1 MMNNLFFFPFVAYA
15 KKLFHWVEKSAYRVL
30 ISVSTMSTEKSV
42 TEGIG
47 ESISQIEQVI
57 SSSLRPMPTE
67 TGDGTYIKQP
77 KTTGLAKDI
86 VHVDLEDVKT
96 LVDVT
101 KTGATGQPVD
111 DREYIMERVIQ
122 VSILF
127 VSE

>member
-1 MMNNLFFFPFVAYA
+1 
-15 KKLFHWVEKSAYRVL
+15 
-30 ISVSTMSTEKSV
+30 
-42 TEGIG
+42 
-47 ESISQIEQVI
+47 
-57 SSSLRPMPTE
+57 MPTE

-122 VSILF
+122 VSIQS